1 MTPSTYCPTCSTL
14 LESSKHPDR
23 VERLRLQREVRPF
36 RHRATLTPIAM
47 TAVLATLGANPLPAG
62 LAADDENGTAD
73 EAETAS
79 AARPWL
85 SRPRWW
91 RQPPAAPKPPLLT
104 HASDDRLTV
113 SWNAPETLVFDIID
127 YDVQYRTADGDT
139 FLDWE
144 HTGTM
149 NEATIVGLAEST
161 AYEVRVRAAHELAA
175 GDWSPPVVAATIE
188 ATPRFAEGESAVREI
203 AENTLAGRDIG
214 VPFHASAGARV
225 LRYGLEGPNAD
236 AFAIDPDTGQ
246 LRTRAGASY
255 DHESRPRLELTV
267 TATDPRG
274 RRAGIRGDSS
284 QSPTSTN
291 RLGPRAHRQNC
302 PASSTRLTIRLDGAR
317 EHRPADRGL
326 RRPAP
331 PVRRRFRRCRTR
343 RHHHHRADHR
353 TATRDPLSV
362 PRARHQRRRR
372 RRLVRARLGTY
383 HRTGRWWWQ

>member
-1 MTPSTYCPTCSTL
+1 
-14 LESSKHPDR
+14 
-23 VERLRLQREVRPF
+23 
-36 RHRATLTPIAM
+36 M

-62 LAADDENGTAD
+62 PAADDENGTAD

-161 AYEVRVRAAHELAA
+161 AYEVRVRAAHELAG

-188 ATPRFAEGESAVREI
+188 ATPRFAAGESAVREI
-203 AENTLAGRDIG
+203 AESTLAGRDIG

-236 AFAIDPDTGQ
+236 AFAIDPNTGQ

-274 RRAGIRGDSS
+274 RSAGIAVLVTVTDIDE
-284 QSPTSTN
+284 PP
-291 RLGPRAHRQNC
+291 GP
-302 PASSTRLTIRLDGAR
+302 PGTPEELSASSTRLTIGWTEPGNTGPPIEGYDAQYRPFGGDFVHV
-317 EHRPADRGL
+317 EHEG
-326 RRPAP
+326 
-331 PVRRRFRRCRTR
+331 
-343 RHHHHRADHR
+343 
-353 TATRDPLSV
+353 TATTAGV
-362 PRARHQRRRR
+362 PRNLSTTLRH
-372 RRLVRARLGTY
+372 RRLRFTEQSLLLRMSRVD
-383 HRTGRWWWQ
+383 